1 MMTIRYPASAPS
13 GKGYSALLAAVFLA
27 VVLTGCAGAGVKTGQ
42 YIDDTAITTKV
53 KSELATDDTVSALDV
68 HVTTTQGT
76 VRLSGFVTN
85 PEQKRRAEQLASSV
99 KGVHSV
105 ENALVVQNP

>member
-1 MMTIRYPASAPS
+1 MTIRHPASATS
-13 GKGYSALLAAVFLA
+13 GKGYSALLAAVLLA
-27 VVLTGCAGAGVKTGQ
+27 VALTGCAGAGVKTGQ

-53 KSELATDDTVSALDV
+53 KSELATDDTVSAIDV
-68 HVTTTQGT
+68 HVATTQGT
-76 VRLSGFVTN
+76 VRLSGFVKN

-99 KGVHSV
+99 KGVRSV